1 MLRPSSKQSARPQAA
16 QQGSIQTQSSR
27 DRLAHEE
34 ELASGGEEVEGEE
47 DAEDEGGARPH
58 RWIPVVMLTG
68 VLTGPSSSVGAAR
81 VTSVPSG
88 IASSVAAPRLPR
100 QTDNIP

>member
-1 MLRPSSKQSARPQAA
+1 MPERQELSAAA
-16 QQGSIQTQSSR
+16 
-27 DRLAHEE
+27 DRSAHEE
-34 ELASGGEEVEGEE
+34 QLPGGGEEDEGEE
-47 DAEDEGGARPH
+47 DAEDEGGARSH
-58 RWIPVVMLTG
+58 RWILVVMLTG
-68 VLTGPSSSVGAAR
+68 VLTEPSSSVGAAR